1 MKSLPPRLPG
11 LLIVTPL
18 LVAVAFGGWF
28 AAGLGGEAVWLG
40 LLSDMRQE
48 QREWDCTDAIARDAR
63 RVHEHAPDSV
73 RARLRAPGSD
83 RRAHHDPL
91 TTCMESL
98 NR

>member
-1 MKSLPPRLPG
+1 MKSLLPRLPG

-40 LLSDMRQE
+40 LLSDMRSE
-48 QREWDCTDAIARDAR
+48 KREWDCTAAIARDTR
-63 RVHEHAPDSV
+63 RVHDHAPDSV
-73 RARLRAPGSD
+73 RGRLRAPGSD
-83 RRAHHDPL
+83 PRANYDPL
-91 TTCMESL
+91 TTCMEMS